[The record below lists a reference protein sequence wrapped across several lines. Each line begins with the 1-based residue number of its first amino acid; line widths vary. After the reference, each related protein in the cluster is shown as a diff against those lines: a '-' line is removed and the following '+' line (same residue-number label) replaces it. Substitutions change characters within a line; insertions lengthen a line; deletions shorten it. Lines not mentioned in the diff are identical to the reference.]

1 MSSAVAAAGS
11 AAAATAAAAAA
22 AAATAAAVLA
32 LSAALCLRKQGEA
45 LVLLAA
51 VVLATV
57 VLPGNEVK
65 RGLPS
70 ASRVSR
76 KARPV
81 TFLPTLPLPCLFLQR
96 TCNIRVCSEAARNT
110 HVQ

>member
-11 AAAATAAAAAA
+11 GSGAAATAATA
-22 AAATAAAVLA
+22 AAAVLA
-32 LSAALCLRKQGEA
+32 LSAAWCLRKQGEA
-45 LVLLAA
+45 LVLLVAAA
-51 VVLATV
+51 VAVTAA
-57 VLPGNEVK
+57 LPGAEVK

-96 TCNIRVCSEAARNT
+96 TWGSSTECSEAAGNI
-110 HVQ
+110 HVL